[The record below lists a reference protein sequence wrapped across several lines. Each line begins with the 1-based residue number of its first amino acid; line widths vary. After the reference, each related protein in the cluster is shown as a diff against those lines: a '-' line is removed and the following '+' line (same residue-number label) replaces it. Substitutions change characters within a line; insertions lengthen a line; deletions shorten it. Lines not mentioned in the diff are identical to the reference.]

1 MRWGVREDASVEHT
15 TTEMCLHEIANCQ
28 RESAG
33 PNFVVSLAC
42 ITKISVAVV
51 CDREDTMV

>member
-1 MRWGVREDASVEHT
+1 VREDASVEHT

-33 PNFVVSLAC
+33 PNFVVNHAYV
-42 ITKISVAVV
+42 TKIPVAVF
-51 CDREDTMV
+51 CALEDMMV